1 MVVHT
6 VGSSVTVTKRTK
18 PGYNNQGGDG
28 TVIRVGTGSRRYDV
42 RFTTMGGSEKGIE
55 PSRVRAATERL
66 TRSACSTQ
74 TAQRLARRLAKVA
87 GTCQR
92 TPPPPPPPPLPPP
105 PQVQQDGG
113 TGAAGAAGAAGDAGT
128 ILGMGHLMANIRSFS
143 TRMEQLTLRTLSR
156 AIAASAGAIKLHFV
170 SNPNE
175 ARGRLEGHGG
185 PSGGSEGAFCEKL
198 QYPDL
203 QAAVDAASSGDIVI
217 LARACSLKKTLHIS
231 KSLTI
236 AAASDGA
243 DDGERYAVDFDFAD
257 KPNPA
262 VVIAEGG
269 GDSSR
274 KPIEVVLR

>member
-1 MVVHT
+1 
-6 VGSSVTVTKRTK
+6 
-18 PGYNNQGGDG
+18 
-28 TVIRVGTGSRRYDV
+28 
-42 RFTTMGGSEKGIE
+42 
-55 PSRVRAATERL
+55 
-66 TRSACSTQ
+66 
-74 TAQRLARRLAKVA
+74 
-87 GTCQR
+87 
-92 TPPPPPPPPLPPP
+92 
-105 PQVQQDGG
+105 VQQDGG

-128 ILGMGHLMANIRSFS
+128 ILGMGNLMANIRSFS

-170 SNPNE
+170 SSSNE
-175 ARGRLEGHGG
+175 ARGRREGHGG

-236 AAASDGA
+236 VAASGGA
-243 DDGERYAVDFDFAD
+243 DDGERSAVDFDFAD
-257 KPNPA
+257 KPNPT
-262 VVIAEGG
+262 VVIAQGG